1 MSLLIA
7 AMLAAAQEPAP
18 PPTPAERVVCKYEAR
33 TGTRFKKHICHTR
46 GEWEAMAAAAQ
57 RNAHEMADR
66 PRIPLYDPSGAPS
79 PR

>member
-7 AMLAAAQEPAP
+7 AMLAAVQEPAP
-18 PPTPAERVVCKYEAR
+18 PAPADRIVCKYEAR

-46 GEWEAMAAAAQ
+46 GEWERMAAAAQ
-57 RNAHEMADR
+57 RDAHEMADR
-66 PRIPLYDPSGAPS
+66 PRIPLDNPSGQPS